1 MGTNSMNGNMRR
13 AKRRGLSR
21 WTALAT
27 VVTTMLCVAS
37 VVNAQVYYA
46 YPGAPPVQENAPALG
61 VTLGFGDDLFRAV
74 GFGRF
79 NINNYADLG
88 LELVLDSDDDN
99 FRGGA
104 AVDVKYAIV
113 PRNTTMPFDLSLN
126 SGFGL
131 ETGEDI
137 TNVNIPIGAMV
148 SDEFELSSNNTLVP
162 YGGVYFMIQY
172 LNWDIDDGP
181 GDRDFDEDDWDTDVE
196 LRLGTALHFTP
207 GMAAFAT
214 LHLGAGDRFYIGLN
228 FLL

>member
-1 MGTNSMNGNMRR
+1 MRMNSVKGNMRR
-13 AKRRGLSR
+13 EKRRGLSR
-21 WTALAT
+21 WAALAT
-27 VVTTMLCVAS
+27 VVTTMLCVAP

-88 LELVLDSDDDN
+88 LELVLDSDDDD

-113 PRNTTMPFDLSLN
+113 PRNSTMPFDLSLN

-148 SDEFELSSNNTLVP
+148 SHEFELSSNNTLVP